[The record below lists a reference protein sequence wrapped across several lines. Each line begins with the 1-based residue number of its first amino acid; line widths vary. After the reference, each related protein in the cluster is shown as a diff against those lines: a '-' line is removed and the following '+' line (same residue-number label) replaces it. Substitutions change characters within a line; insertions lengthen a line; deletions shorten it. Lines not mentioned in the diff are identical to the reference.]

1 MLKQSEK
8 ILLAFLYALTTFGV
22 LFLLYNLMV
31 YLYGILGLMAI
42 FGLIGFAITWFV
54 WYLLFNK

>member
-8 ILLAFLYALTTFGV
+8 ILLAFLHALTTFVV
-22 LFLLYNLMV
+22 LFLLYKLTM